1 MFNRCTTY
9 ESTPTSEPPKTRWK
23 YLKARK
29 VHNVANLNAWKP
41 RTFTK
46 WIPYIIMCIHLSFVT
61 LIGGSDCGTLRAA
74 GSFTHWRGGAAFE
87 GQVRCRGFGPRWGAF
102 ACAVS
107 PRGSSNSGGQVGCE
121 CILAKNC
128 WIWLNCKVDLV
139 WFGPPKSMFFLGGEG
154 LKRCSWYP
162 AIERCIMPFFP
173 RWIWADEVLIW
184 RFSVEILGA
193 RCPPL
198 RSHGYGI

>member
-1 MFNRCTTY
+1 MKIPERSQSPQCCQ
-9 ESTPTSEPPKTRWK
+9 
-23 YLKARK
+23 
-29 VHNVANLNAWKP
+29 LNAWKP

-46 WIPYIIMCIHLSFVT
+46 WIPYIMCIHLSFVM
-61 LIGGSDCGTLRAA
+61 LFGGSDCGTLRAA

-121 CILAKNC
+121 CILAVNWGKKM
-128 WIWLNCKVDLV
+128 NCKVDLV
-139 WFGPPKSMFFLGGEG
+139 WFGPPKSSFFFGGG
-154 LKRCSWYP
+154 KVWNVAVFCPQSSKDFHHTIFSQVDLSWRGVHLEVFGGK
-162 AIERCIMPFFP
+162 ILRRRP
-173 RWIWADEVLIW
+173 RA
-184 RFSVEILGA
+184 
-193 RCPPL
+193 PPL